1 MQRIA
6 VMGAAGRMGKTLI
19 EAVQLADSASLTAA
33 IDRADSSLVGADVG
47 ELVAQGKMGVHLS
60 GDLNAVLDQFDVL
73 IDFTHPSVTLK
84 NLEIC
89 RQAGKAMVIGTT
101 GFTPQEKELLAEAGK
116 QIPIV
121 FAANFSVGVNL
132 CLKLLDTAARVLGDD
147 VDIEIIEAHHRHKV
161 DAPSGTALRM
171 GEVVAN
177 ALGRDLQKVAVYGRE
192 GQTGARERETIG
204 FATVRAGDVVG
215 DHTVLFAAE
224 GERVEITHKASSR
237 MTFAKG
243 AVRAAL
249 WLQSR
254 EAGLYDMQDVLGL
267 N

>member
-1 MQRIA
+1 MRRIA
-6 VMGAAGRMGKTLI
+6 VMGAAGRMGKILI
-19 EAVQLADSASLTAA
+19 EAVSQTEGAGLTAA
-33 IDRADSSLVGADVG
+33 IDRPDSSLIGADAG
-47 ELVAQGKMGVHLS
+47 ELAALGRIGITLS
-60 GDLNAVLDQFDVL
+60 DDLSKVVDEFDVL

-84 NLEIC
+84 NLDVC
-89 RQAGKAMVIGTT
+89 RKAGKAMIIGTT
-101 GFTPQEKELLAEAGK
+101 GFSAEEKRRLEDAAK
-116 QIPIV
+116 DIPIV
-121 FAANFSVGVNL
+121 FAANYSVGVNL
-132 CLKLLDTAARVLGDD
+132 CLKLLDTAARVLGDE

-215 DHTVLFAAE
+215 DHTVLFAAD

-243 AVRAAL
+243 AVRAAM
-249 WLQSR
+249 WLGQQP
-254 EAGLYDMQDVLGL
+254 AGLYDMQDVLGL

>member
-1 MQRIA
+1 MRIA

-19 EAVQLADSASLTAA
+19 EAVRQAEGAQLCAA
-33 IDRADSSLVGADVG
+33 IDRPDSSLVGADAG
-47 ELVAQGKMGVHLS
+47 ELVGLGKIGVQLA
-60 GDLNAVLDQFDVL
+60 GDLASVLDDFDVL
-73 IDFTHPSVTLK
+73 IDFTHPTVTLK
-84 NLEIC
+84 NLELC
-89 RQAGKAMVIGTT
+89 RQSGKAMVIGTT
-101 GFTPQEKELLAEAGK
+101 GFSPEEKELLAEAGK

-171 GEVVAN
+171 GEVVAS

-215 DHTVLFAAE
+215 DHTVLFAAD

-249 WLQSR
+249 WLKSQPAS
-254 EAGLYDMQDVLGL
+254 LYDMQDVLGL
-267 N
+267 H

>member
-1 MQRIA
+1 MRRIA
-6 VMGAAGRMGKTLI
+6 VMGAAGRMGKTLV
-19 EAVQLADSASLTAA
+19 EAVQQAPGAVLSAAV
-33 IDRADSSLVGADVG
+33 DRPDSSLIGADAG
-47 ELVAQGKMGVHLS
+47 ELAGVGRLGVALAS
-60 GDLNAVLDQFDVL
+60 DLAQVLDDFDVL

-84 NLEIC
+84 NLEVC
-89 RQAGKAMVIGTT
+89 RAAGKAMVIGTT
-101 GFTPQEKELLAEAGK
+101 GFTPEEKQRLAEAARE
-116 QIPIV
+116 IPIV

-132 CLKLLDTAARVLGDD
+132 CLKLLDTAARVLGDE

-171 GEVVAN
+171 GEVVAS
-177 ALGRDLQKVAVYGRE
+177 ALGRDLRKVAVYGRE

-215 DHTVLFAAE
+215 DHTVLFAAD

-243 AVRAAL
+243 AVRSAL
-249 WLQSR
+249 WLEGR
-254 EAGLYDMQDVLGL
+254 APALYDMQDVLDL
-267 N
+267 R